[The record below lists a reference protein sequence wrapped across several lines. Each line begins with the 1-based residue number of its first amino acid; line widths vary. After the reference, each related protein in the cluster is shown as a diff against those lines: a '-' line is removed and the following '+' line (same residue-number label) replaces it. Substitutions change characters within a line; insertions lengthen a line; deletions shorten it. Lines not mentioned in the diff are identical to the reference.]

1 MTTLKVNMV
10 TTQDYYR
17 QKLNLMYE
25 IQTEEVYKDFNNDKE
40 IFDFSNYSTKSNYYD
55 DLKKLVVGKL
65 KDKTA
70 CVAIEEF
77 VRLKLKMYSYFVDN
91 NSEHKNTKGVN
102 KNVVGTIS
110 HNEYKDVSL
119 NKECLIH
126 SMNGIQ
132 SKKTIEEK
140 LITSTRFLFLALMI
154 KYISKTMSVID

>member
-1 MTTLKVNMV
+1 M
-10 TTQDYYR
+10 
-17 QKLNLMYE
+17 
-25 IQTEEVYKDFNNDKE
+25 
-40 IFDFSNYSTKSNYYD
+40 
-55 DLKKLVVGKL
+55 VGKL
-65 KDKTA
+65 KGKTA
-70 CVAIEEF
+70 GVAIEEF

-91 NSEHKNTKGVN
+91 NSEHKNTKGEN

-132 SKKTIEEK
+132 SRKTIEEK

>member
-55 DLKKLVVGKL
+55 DLNKLVVGKL

-70 CVAIEEF
+70 GVAIEEF

-91 NSEHKNTKGVN
+91 NSEHKNTKSEN

-126 SMNGIQ
+126 WMNGIQ
-132 SKKTIEEK
+132 SRKTIEEK